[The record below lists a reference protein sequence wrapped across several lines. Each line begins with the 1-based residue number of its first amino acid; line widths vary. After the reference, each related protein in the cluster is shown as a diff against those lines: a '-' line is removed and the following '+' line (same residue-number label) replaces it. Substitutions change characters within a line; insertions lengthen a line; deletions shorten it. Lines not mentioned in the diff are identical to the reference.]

1 MAVTAAEYALLLEPK
16 LSNFW
21 HDSFRAVPSKFG
33 KVFNV
38 MSMNKNTITHAKMA
52 GFGPLQLI
60 PDGDSI
66 MYDDPIAPI
75 TTTYTYIVKGL
86 GYRIHERIW
95 INDLYGETRKLESDL
110 RDAAND
116 DVETAAWSVFNNGFT
131 TTNTGF
137 DSLALFST
145 AHTRM
150 DGGATWQNR
159 PSTDEALSL
168 SGVQNAIIT
177 MRKWKNDRGRPRVHT
192 PKQLIVPVDLE
203 FTAKEILRSTQV
215 PESANNAINAV
226 REYNL
231 SLLEV
236 EHLTSTT
243 GWFVQADKHD
253 LNFFWR
259 YRAKTGMETDFDTN
273 TIKRKVWQAYAYGF
287 GEARGVYGTTGS

>member
-16 LSNFW
+16 LSNIW
-21 HDSFRAVPSKFG
+21 HDAFRAVPSKFG

-38 MSMNKNTITHAKMA
+38 QTMNKNTVTHAKMA
-52 GFGPLQLI
+52 GFGSLQSI
-60 PDGDSI
+60 PDGDGI
-66 MYDDPIAPI
+66 TYDDPIAPI
-75 TTTYTYIVKGL
+75 TTTYTYDVKGL

-95 INDLYGETRKLESDL
+95 LNDLYGETKKLEGDL
-110 RDAAND
+110 KDAAND

-131 TTNTGF
+131 TSNTGF

-150 DGGATWQNR
+150 DGGSTWANR
-159 PSTDEALSL
+159 PSTDEALSI
-168 SGVQNAIIT
+168 SGLQNGIIT
-177 MRKWKNDRGRPRVHT
+177 MRKWVNDRGRPRVHT
-192 PKQLIVPVDLE
+192 PKLIVVPIDLG
-203 FTAKEILRSTQV
+203 FTAREILRSTLI
-215 PESANNAINAV
+215 PETANNAINAV

-231 SLLEV
+231 SMLEV

-243 GWFVQADKHD
+243 AWFIQADKHD

-273 TIKRKVWQAYAYGF
+273 TIKRKVWQAYSYGF
-287 GEARGVYGTTGS
+287 GEARGNYGTSGS